1 MAKHNGTH
9 QHVPADAV
17 PELYEQPEKEE
28 K

>member
-1 MAKHNGTH
+1 MAEHDGTH
-9 QHVPADAV
+9 QHAPADAV